1 MEFLHRS
8 RPQQDLWKWL
18 LLLVSLIPGLL
29 AKAQQP
35 TSVLSKKISIS
46 FAGENMANA
55 LQKIE
60 KNAGLKLA
68 FNADNTTGY
77 KAPVSSFND
86 KPLEQVLKGLFQ
98 NTPLSFKEV
107 NGYIIITKEAG
118 SKPTQPAPPKDPG
131 KVSGKITDEESKQ
144 AVAGASIRIG
154 KKGAVSDEH
163 GQFSIALPPGNYTA
177 TISSVGYTWMELP
190 GIVVQDDSIINLN
203 ITLQKDKRQL
213 GEVTV
218 RADRVITTSD
228 RKLVNEIRT
237 ATGVVSGI
245 SSEQITISVDR
256 SASEVAR
263 RVAGVALL
271 DGFISIRGMTPRY
284 NPVYL
289 NNAFLPSTDPNKRAF
304 NFDLLPSSVIDR
316 MMVYKSPAPELPAD
330 FAGGVVKV
338 YTKKSVPVRRLEI
351 SLNAQYRTGNKFFD
365 NHTQAGSGKYDW
377 LGYDDGTRT
386 MPSNMP
392 RNPYGM
398 LILPGL
404 DNTPNAYTL
413 ANERLTDALLQRSTK
428 SWNLQ
433 QIYHPADIQGD
444 ATYYTYLKLGKMKL
458 NSVTVGRYEM
468 QRTYYRNNTARS
480 ANMYADTVFPA
491 HGVPLTPLYPYN
503 YRISYDSVYAS
514 NVRLA
519 AMQHLS
525 LIIDANHEISAM
537 GLLNHSTKQTLQI
550 NTLNEWNTA
559 ERSSLFFR
567 RIENAYN
574 TQDIYLGML
583 SGTHKIGKDQH
594 LIEWTGSYSKALMKD
609 PNQFSNVY
617 DPDDASIEGD
627 VAGHGK
633 LNITENT
640 LWKLYTGTR
649 RNTVVGRFS
658 DGEGAEQRW
667 QGNLDYTLKP
677 LARQKEFLVRTG
689 AYFES
694 RRKNYFYSALSYRDF
709 PEFYYNA
716 EPWKN
721 LGDTLQ
727 QLMKSG
733 DVRMH
738 TAIQEVGL
746 GGTLT
751 NGYSAIF
758 DNLAGYIATNL
769 PLKIRW
775 PFGKRPVMKLD
786 IYGGARLEYS
796 KRRVLSTKGEE
807 FLYEYAAN
815 SSGQQVIVGTAA
827 PTHQHFWLPSISA
840 TLHMNE
846 YWQLRMSYG
855 KTLNRPELRE
865 LSPYATYN
873 PADGFTYIGRPTLH
887 DARIDNYDL
896 RLEWYPSPGETVS
909 AGVYYKHIKEPIEET
924 MAPTNTG
931 IPGFTHTNLP
941 YARIY
946 GAEIEVRK
954 QLDFLGS
961 NIFRHMG
968 LIVNA
973 CYNYTEASNIAM
985 MPALPAEN
993 YYPGGNTR
1001 QFTGAAP
1008 WIVNAG
1014 LFYDHKA
1021 SGSRIS
1027 LQYNVMADR
1036 IIANTSGSFVT
1047 ELEPPM
1053 LERSRNLV
1061 DLSILQKIN
1070 KWISVRVAAQNL
1082 LNASIRHYVDNDFN
1096 KKFNTAPSYFEW
1108 HLKGRLG
1115 DVTEKYIQGDYYVRD
1130 YKPGIYYTLGF
1141 QFSL

>member
-8 RPQQDLWKWL
+8 KPPLCLWKWL
-18 LLLVSLIPGLL
+18 LLFVSLMPCTLMQ
-29 AKAQQP
+29 AQQ
-35 TSVLSKKISIS
+35 SVSPLSKKITIS
-46 FAGENMANA
+46 FTGEDMAFA

-68 FNADNTTGY
+68 FNPENTTGY
-77 KAPVSSFND
+77 KAPVISYND
-86 KPLEQVLKGLFQ
+86 KTLEQVLKGLFQ
-98 NTPLSFKEV
+98 NTPLAFKEV
-107 NGYIIITKEAG
+107 NGYIIINKEAG
-118 SKPTQPAPPKDPG
+118 GKPGKPSHGKDPG
-131 KVSGKITDEESKQ
+131 KVSGKVTDEETQQ

-154 KKGAVSDEH
+154 KRGAVTDEN
-163 GQFSIALPPGNYTA
+163 GQFNITLSPGNYTA
-177 TISSVGYTWMELP
+177 TISFVGYTWMEVP
-190 GIVVQDDSIINLN
+190 GIVVQDDSIITLN
-203 ITLQKDKRQL
+203 IALQKDKRQL
-213 GEVTV
+213 SEVTV

-228 RKLVNEIRT
+228 RKMVNEIKT

-263 RVAGVALL
+263 RVAGISLQ

-338 YTKKSVPVRRLEI
+338 YTKRSIPVRRLEI

-377 LGYDDGTRT
+377 LGYDDGSRA
-386 MPSNMP
+386 MPANMP
-392 RNPYGM
+392 RNPYGQ
-398 LILPGL
+398 LILP
-404 DNTPNAYTL
+404 DVNTTPNAYTL
-413 ANERLTDALLQRSTK
+413 ANERITDALLSRSTK
-428 SWNLQ
+428 SWNLH

-444 ATYYTYLKLGKMKL
+444 ATYYTWLKLGRMKL

-468 QRTYYRNNTARS
+468 QRTYYRTNTARS
-480 ANMYADTVFPA
+480 ANMYSDTVFPA
-491 HGVPLTPLYPYN
+491 PGVPLKPFYPYN

-519 AMQHLS
+519 GMQHFS
-525 LIIDANHEISAM
+525 LIIDADNEISAM

-550 NTLNEWNTA
+550 NTLKEWFTSAKPN
-559 ERSSLFFR
+559 LYFR

-574 TQDIYLGML
+574 TQDLYLGML
-583 SGTHKIGKDQH
+583 SGSHKIGKDKH

-609 PNQFSNVY
+609 PNQFSNVF

-627 VAGHGK
+627 VQGYGK
-633 LNITENT
+633 LHITENT
-640 LWKLYTGTR
+640 LWQLNTGTR

-658 DGEGAEQRW
+658 DGEGDEQRW

-677 LARQKEFLVRTG
+677 LTNKKEFLVRTG
-689 AYFES
+689 TYFES
-694 RRKNYFYSALSYRDF
+694 RRKDYFYSALAYRDYPTF
-709 PEFYYNA
+709 SFSAN
-716 EPWKN
+716 PWEN
-721 LGDTLQ
+721 LGDSLLQ
-727 QLMKSG
+727 LLHNSNA
-733 DVRMH
+733 RMH
-738 TAIQEVGL
+738 TGIQEVGL

-751 NGYSAIF
+751 NGYSAEF
-758 DNLAGYIATNL
+758 DNIAGYLATNL
-769 PLKIRW
+769 PLKFRW
-775 PFGKRPVMKLD
+775 PFGQRPLMKLN
-786 IYGGARLEYS
+786 IYGGVRLEYS
-796 KRRVLSTKGEE
+796 NRRVLSTKGEE

-827 PTHQHFWLPSISA
+827 PNHQHFWLPSVSA
-840 TLHMNE
+840 TLHLNE

-865 LSPYATYN
+865 LSPYATYK

-896 RLEWYPSPGETVS
+896 RVEWYPSPGETVS
-909 AGVYYKHIKEPIEET
+909 AGVYYKYIKEPIEET
-924 MAPTNTG
+924 MASTNTG
-931 IPGFTHTNLP
+931 IPGFTHSNLP

-954 QLDFLGS
+954 QLGFLG
-961 NIFRHMG
+961 NNFFRHMG
-968 LIVNA
+968 LIINA
-973 CYNYTEASNIAM
+973 CYNYTEASNSAV
-985 MPALPAEN
+985 LPDLAADN
-993 YYPGGNTR
+993 NYPGGATR
-1001 QFTGAAP
+1001 PFMGAAP

-1036 IIANTSGSFVT
+1036 VIANTSGSTVVD
-1047 ELEPPM
+1047 LEPWM
-1053 LERSRNLV
+1053 FERSRHLL

-1096 KKFNTAPSYFEW
+1096 KKFNTTPTYFEW
-1108 HLKGRLG
+1108 QLKGRFG
-1115 DVTEKYIQGDYYVRD
+1115 DITEKYIQGDYYVRD
-1130 YKPGIYYTLGF
+1130 YKPGVYYTLGF